1 MPVLSPIRSASNAS
15 LSSQGQ
21 TAAIVAGGLG
31 RSVVAPTPV
40 NAVEAADLNAAIAGK
55 LNILLIAARQRMVE
69 ALLDIINATAQTISL
84 KRGEDESD
92 QAFATRVADAIRRM
106 PAAEIDEVERRLSDD
121 GHGLPLRMIAT
132 SLKDPTGPE
141 AARVVAYLEI
151 VRFKDKDLAAR
162 AVVRS
167 YGQNDAAPLPRAESR
182 PEIQLQ
188 ESGTRQPAVK
198 RVESAA
204 IPAVAKEAVEA
215 EAPAAAEAVVLTDEA
230 DRADRAPAVV
240 ATIAREAPQQAA
252 LPETDQATASALSEA
267 QEAIGPE
274 QAESVEPPQL
284 EKPDTSTKADPVIPR
299 NWSGI
304 ASSMTEQ
311 VSQMI
316 ATIIREQE
324 DAVLLTDAPV
334 EAAVEID
341 AMLDEAVI
349 TEATESIAR
358 TVPEDVAE
366 PASAQA
372 TQASRPSQAEIAAAA
387 PTARPVRDI
396 AAQPQPVPLPVV
408 ETPSYVPLAA
418 RMPDGLPYAQTPY
431 QFARD
436 EYKATKADEPPR
448 RDHDNGGSQDQ
459 PQQQQAQSG
468 QGGNEQQAGEGEAP
482 RDERRQPKMFD
493 PDPSNAPV
501 TVADPV
507 YALYQRMVGWE

>member
-1 MPVLSPIRSASNAS
+1 MLSPIRSASNAS

-55 LNILLIAARQRMVE
+55 LNILLIAARQRMIE
-69 ALLDIINATAQTISL
+69 ALLDIINATGRTIAL
-84 KRGEDESD
+84 QRREGESD

-106 PAAEIDEVERRLSDD
+106 PDAEIDAVERQLSDD
-121 GHGLPLRMIAT
+121 GHSLPLRVIAAA
-132 SLKDPTGPE
+132 LKDPTGPE
-141 AARVVAYLEI
+141 ATRVITYLEI
-151 VRFKDKDLAAR
+151 VSYKDRDLAAR

-167 YGQNDAAPLPRAESR
+167 YRQNDAAPLPRTEPR
-182 PEIQLQ
+182 PEIKLQ
-188 ESGTRQPAVK
+188 GENLPAARQ
-198 RVESAA
+198 SAA
-204 IPAVAKEAVEA
+204 KLAENAAMPAAEEIVPA
-215 EAPAAAEAVVLTDEA
+215 EAAVVVTTDPTVEDQQTGSQPAAAVHEASS
-230 DRADRAPAVV
+230 PA
-240 ATIAREAPQQAA
+240 AA
-252 LPETDQATASALSEA
+252 LRETEEIQTAPVE
-267 QEAIGPE
+267 QEVVEPE
-274 QAESVEPPQL
+274 QAGPAL
-284 EKPDTSTKADPVIPR
+284 EQQTISAKADPVIPR
-299 NWSGI
+299 NWTGI

-324 DAVLLTDAPV
+324 ATVLLTDTPV

-349 TEATESIAR
+349 SEATESLVR
-358 TVPEDVAE
+358 TTPEDVVE

-372 TQASRPSQAEIAAAA
+372 AQASRPSQAEIAAAA
-387 PTARPVRDI
+387 QTTRPIREI
-396 AAQPQPVPLPVV
+396 ATQPQPVPIPVV

-418 RMPDGLPYAQTPY
+418 RMPEGLPYAQTPY

-448 RDHDNGGSQDQ
+448 RHHENGSSQDQ
-459 PQQQQAQSG
+459 QQQQAQSG
-468 QGGNEQQAGEGEAP
+468 PGGDEQQAGGEEAP
-482 RDERRQPKMFD
+482 REERRQPKMFD
-493 PDPSNAPV
+493 PDPSTAPA

>member
-1 MPVLSPIRSASNAS
+1 MLSPIRSASNAS

-55 LNILLIAARQRMVE
+55 LNILLIAARQRMIE
-69 ALLDIINATAQTISL
+69 ALLDIINATGRTIAL
-84 KRGEDESD
+84 QRGEGESD

-106 PAAEIDEVERRLSDD
+106 PDAEIDAVERQLSDD
-121 GHGLPLRMIAT
+121 GHSLPLRMIAAA
-132 SLKDPTGPE
+132 LKDPTGPE
-141 AARVVAYLEI
+141 ATRVIAYLEI
-151 VRFKDKDLAAR
+151 ISYKDRDLAAR

-167 YGQNDAAPLPRAESR
+167 YRQNDAAPLPRAEPR
-182 PEIQLQ
+182 PEIKLQ
-188 ESGTRQPAVK
+188 GENLSAARQPAAK
-198 RVESAA
+198 PVESAA
-204 IPAVAKEAVEA
+204 M
-215 EAPAAAEAVVLTDEA
+215 PAAEEIVPTEIAVVVTTDPTVEDQQTSNQPATEA
-230 DRADRAPAVV
+230 HDVSS
-240 ATIAREAPQQAA
+240 QAA
-252 LPETDQATASALSEA
+252 TPRETEEA
-267 QEAIGPE
+267 QVASVEREVVEPE
-274 QAESVEPPQL
+274 QAEPAAEQQTISA
-284 EKPDTSTKADPVIPR
+284 KADPVIPR
-299 NWSGI
+299 SWTGI

-324 DAVLLTDAPV
+324 ATVLLTDTPV

-349 TEATESIAR
+349 SEATESLVR
-358 TVPEDVAE
+358 TTSEDVVE

-372 TQASRPSQAEIAAAA
+372 AQASRPSQAEIATAAQ
-387 PTARPVRDI
+387 TARPARDI

-436 EYKATKADEPPR
+436 EYKATKADEPPHR
-448 RDHDNGGSQDQ
+448 QHGNGGSPDQ
-459 PQQQQAQSG
+459 QQQQQAQSG
-468 QGGNEQQAGEGEAP
+468 QAGDEQQAGEGEAP
-482 RDERRQPKMFD
+482 REERRQPKMFD
-493 PDPSNAPV
+493 PDPSTAPA

>member
-1 MPVLSPIRSASNAS
+1 MLSPIRSASNAS

-55 LNILLIAARQRMVE
+55 LNILLIAARQRMIE
-69 ALLDIINATAQTISL
+69 ALLDIINATGRTISL
-84 KRGEDESD
+84 QRGKGESD

-106 PAAEIDEVERRLSDD
+106 PDAEIDAVERQLSDD
-121 GHGLPLRMIAT
+121 GHSLPLRMIAAA
-132 SLKDPTGPE
+132 LKDPTGPE
-141 AARVVAYLEI
+141 ATRVIAYLEI
-151 VRFKDKDLAAR
+151 VSYKDRDLAAR

-167 YGQNDAAPLPRAESR
+167 YRQNDAAPLPRTEPR
-182 PEIQLQ
+182 PEIKLQGENLSAARQLAAK
-188 ESGTRQPAVK
+188 P
-198 RVESAA
+198 VESAA
-204 IPAVAKEAVEA
+204 IPAAEEIVPAETAVVVTTDLAVE
-215 EAPAAAEAVVLTDEA
+215 D
-230 DRADRAPAVV
+230 
-240 ATIAREAPQQAA
+240 QQAGRQPA
-252 LPETDQATASALSEA
+252 TAAHDASSQATTPRETEEVQVASVKREVV
-267 QEAIGPE
+267 EPE
-274 QAESVEPPQL
+274 QAGPAL
-284 EKPDTSTKADPVIPR
+284 EQQTISAKADPVIPR
-299 NWSGI
+299 SWTGI

-324 DAVLLTDAPV
+324 ATVLLTDTPV

-349 TEATESIAR
+349 SEATESLVRA
-358 TVPEDVAE
+358 TPEDVVE

-372 TQASRPSQAEIAAAA
+372 TQASRPSQTEIATAAQ
-387 PTARPVRDI
+387 TARPARDI
-396 AAQPQPVPLPVV
+396 AAQPQPVPLPVI

-436 EYKATKADEPPR
+436 EYKATKADEPPHR
-448 RDHDNGGSQDQ
+448 QHENGGSQDQ
-459 PQQQQAQSG
+459 QQQQQAQSG
-468 QGGNEQQAGEGEAP
+468 QDEEQQAGEGDAP
-482 RDERRQPKMFD
+482 REERRQPKMFD
-493 PDPSNAPV
+493 PDSSTTPA

>member
-1 MPVLSPIRSASNAS
+1 VLSPIRSASNAS

-55 LNILLIAARQRMVE
+55 LNILLIAARQRMIE
-69 ALLDIINATAQTISL
+69 ALLDIINATGRTIAL
-84 KRGEDESD
+84 QRGEGESD

-106 PAAEIDEVERRLSDD
+106 PDAQIDAVERQLSDD
-121 GHGLPLRMIAT
+121 GHSLPLRMIAAA
-132 SLKDPTGPE
+132 LKDPTGPE
-141 AARVVAYLEI
+141 ATRVIAYLEI
-151 VRFKDKDLAAR
+151 INYKDRDLAAR

-167 YGQNDAAPLPRAESR
+167 YRQNDAAPLPRAEPR
-182 PEIQLQ
+182 PEIKLQ
-188 ESGTRQPAVK
+188 GENLSAARQSAA
-198 RVESAA
+198 RSVESAA
-204 IPAVAKEAVEA
+204 MPAAEEIVPAETAAVVTTDPTVEDQLTSNQPATAAHEASSQAAAPRGAEEVEA
-215 EAPAAAEAVVLTDEA
+215 APVEQEVAE
-230 DRADRAPAVV
+230 
-240 ATIAREAPQQAA
+240 
-252 LPETDQATASALSEA
+252 
-267 QEAIGPE
+267 PE
-274 QAESVEPPQL
+274 QAEPVL
-284 EKPDTSTKADPVIPR
+284 EQQTISAKADPVIPR
-299 NWSGI
+299 NWTGI
-304 ASSMTEQ
+304 VSSMTEQ

-324 DAVLLTDAPV
+324 ATVLLTDTPV

-349 TEATESIAR
+349 SEATESLVR
-358 TVPEDVAE
+358 TPSEDVVE

-372 TQASRPSQAEIAAAA
+372 AQASRPSHAEIAAAA
-387 PTARPVRDI
+387 QTARPIREI
-396 AAQPQPVPLPVV
+396 AAQPRPVPIPVV

-418 RMPDGLPYAQTPY
+418 RMPEGLPYAQTPY

-448 RDHDNGGSQDQ
+448 RHHENASSQDQ
-459 PQQQQAQSG
+459 QQQQAQSG
-468 QGGNEQQAGEGEAP
+468 QGGDEQQAGGEEAP
-482 RDERRQPKMFD
+482 REERRQPKMFD
-493 PDPSNAPV
+493 PDPSTAPA

>member
-1 MPVLSPIRSASNAS
+1 MLSPIRSASNAS

-55 LNILLIAARQRMVE
+55 LNILLIAARQRMIE
-69 ALLDIINATAQTISL
+69 ALLDIINATGRTIAL
-84 KRGEDESD
+84 QRREGESD

-106 PAAEIDEVERRLSDD
+106 PDAEIDAVERQLSDD
-121 GHGLPLRMIAT
+121 GHSLPLRVIAAA
-132 SLKDPTGPE
+132 LKDPTGPE
-141 AARVVAYLEI
+141 ATRVIAYLEI
-151 VRFKDKDLAAR
+151 VSYKDRDLAAR

-167 YGQNDAAPLPRAESR
+167 YRQNDAAPLPRTEPR
-182 PEIQLQ
+182 PEIKLQ
-188 ESGTRQPAVK
+188 GENLPAARQSAAKLAENAAMPAAEEIVPAEAAVVVTTDPTVEDQQTGRQPA
-198 RVESAA
+198 AA
-204 IPAVAKEAVEA
+204 VHEASS
-215 EAPAAAEAVVLTDEA
+215 PAAALRETEEIQTAPVEQEVVE
-230 DRADRAPAVV
+230 
-240 ATIAREAPQQAA
+240 
-252 LPETDQATASALSEA
+252 
-267 QEAIGPE
+267 PE
-274 QAESVEPPQL
+274 QAGPAL
-284 EKPDTSTKADPVIPR
+284 EQQTISAKADPVIPR
-299 NWSGI
+299 NWTGI

-324 DAVLLTDAPV
+324 ATVLLTDTPV

-349 TEATESIAR
+349 SEATESLVR
-358 TVPEDVAE
+358 TTPEDVVE

-372 TQASRPSQAEIAAAA
+372 AQASRPSQAEIAAAA
-387 PTARPVRDI
+387 QTTRPIREI
-396 AAQPQPVPLPVV
+396 ATQPQPVPIPVV

-418 RMPDGLPYAQTPY
+418 RMPEGLPYAQTPY

-448 RDHDNGGSQDQ
+448 RHHENGSSQDQ
-459 PQQQQAQSG
+459 QQQQAQSG
-468 QGGNEQQAGEGEAP
+468 PGGDEQQAGGEEAP
-482 RDERRQPKMFD
+482 REERRQPKMFD
-493 PDPSNAPV
+493 PDPSTAPA